1 MMLSCRPTA
10 GIDVHHAAGRQAR
23 LLVLFALLA
32 AVSLSGCEGPAKK
45 LIGVWRIDSGEELA
59 ERMTA
64 DSGESRLG
72 QLAGDATKSIVG
84 DDFVAGRMEVE
95 FIRGGQL
102 RTSTIVMNAP
112 SEKRGTWV
120 LEKVDGDVL
129 SVRCQI
135 KDEQMLTRI
144 RFEGDDTIHM
154 IPPNINV
161 LREEFRFQRVK

>member
-1 MMLSCRPTA
+1 MLPFFRQKLDSAVRR
-10 GIDVHHAAGRQAR
+10 AAGCRVP
-23 LLVLFALLA
+23 LFGICVLVIA
-32 AVSLSGCEGPAKK
+32 ASLGGCSGVGSK

-59 ERMTA
+59 ERMTG

-72 QLAGDATKSIVG
+72 KLAGAAAKSLVG
-84 DDFVAGRMEVE
+84 EDFVAGRMEVE

-102 RTSTIVMNAP
+102 RTSTIVMNQP

-120 LEKVDGDVL
+120 LEKVEGDVL

-154 IPPNINV
+154 IPPNISV
-161 LREEFRFQRVK
+161 LREEFRFNRVK

>member
-1 MMLSCRPTA
+1 MMLTCRQTA
-10 GIDVHHAAGRQAR
+10 SVEVHHPAGCWGW
-23 LLVLFALLA
+23 LVALFALFS
-32 AVSLSGCEGPAKK
+32 AVSFGGCEGAGNK

-59 ERMTA
+59 ERMTG

-72 QLAGDATKSIVG
+72 KLAGDAAKSLIG

-95 FIRGGQL
+95 FMRGGQL

-120 LEKVDGDVL
+120 LEKVEGDVL

-135 KDEQMLTRI
+135 KDEDVLTRV
-144 RFEGDDTIHM
+144 RFEGDDTIYM
-154 IPPNINV
+154 IPPNVNV
-161 LREEFRFQRVK
+161 LREEFRFKRVK